1 MNPQPETVDFE
12 GPGAQTH
19 TVLVVDDSAMDRQL
33 TGGIIR
39 KLGNWTAMFANDGR
53 EALAVIDRGRPDIVL
68 TDLQMPEMD
77 GLELVEAVHAKYPMI
92 PVILMTAHGSE
103 DIAIQALQKGAASY
117 VPKKSLAQDLAET
130 LDQLLTVAKSKR
142 FQHRVLECLTHQ
154 ELRFVLENDTSLI
167 PTLVSYLEDAITKA
181 QMAEAS
187 SMILLGVALHEALT
201 NAIFHGNLDL
211 SSALK
216 EENEPEFY
224 RLAEERRKKAPYK
237 DRQVYVTVSLTPEE
251 ATFVVRDDGAGFD
264 RALLPDPTDPT
275 NLERV
280 SGRGLL
286 LINTFMDRVEHN
298 ASGNEITMVKFRG
311 KKK

>member
-1 MNPQPETVDFE
+1 MTLQAPSTSS
-12 GPGAQTH
+12 ATQTN
-19 TVLVVDDSAMDRQL
+19 TVLVVDDSSMDRQL
-33 TGGIIR
+33 MGGIIR
-39 KLGNWTAMFANDGR
+39 KIGGWTPTFAHDGR
-53 EALAVIDRGRPDIVL
+53 EALAAMEHERPDIVL

-77 GLELVEAVHAKYPMI
+77 GLELVQAIRAKYPTI
-92 PVILMTAHGSE
+92 PVILITAHGSE

-130 LDQLLTVAKSKR
+130 LDQLLTLAKSTR
-142 FQHRVLECLTHQ
+142 DQHRVLDCLACQ

-167 PTLVSYLEDAITKA
+167 PPLVSFLEDAITKV

-201 NAIFHGNLDL
+201 NSIFHGNLDL

-216 EENEPEFY
+216 EENEREFY
-224 RLAEERRKKAPYK
+224 RLVEERKKTEPYAS
-237 DRQVYVTVSLTPEE
+237 RRVYVTVSLTPGE
-251 ATFVVRDDGAGFD
+251 AIFVVRDDGNGFD
-264 RALLPDPTDPT
+264 PAILPDPTDPS

-286 LINTFMDRVEHN
+286 LIQTFMDRVEHN
-298 ASGNEITMVKFRG
+298 PRGNEITMLKFRA
-311 KKK
+311 K